1 MIKHC
6 GTIDLYTERLYLRQ
20 FRMEDAED
28 IFGGWTSDEKVA
40 KYTSWSTHSCV
51 EDTRGFISYIL
62 SKDPSNSYDWIIE
75 CDGKIIGTISVCYNN
90 DTIGVAGVAYCFAYN
105 SWGKGYA
112 TEALK
117 EVIRLLFKIGYRKII
132 AGCDVENVG
141 SKRVLE
147 KVGMKQEACLR
158 KLILRK
164 DGSYGDDLQF
174 GLFEDEFVK

>member
-62 SKDPSNSYDWIIE
+62 SKNPSNSYDWIIE

-105 SWGKGYA
+105 SWGKRH
-112 TEALK
+112 T
-117 EVIRLLFKIGYRKII
+117 
-132 AGCDVENVG
+132 
-141 SKRVLE
+141 
-147 KVGMKQEACLR
+147 
-158 KLILRK
+158 
-164 DGSYGDDLQF
+164 
-174 GLFEDEFVK
+174 